1 LYSPTA
7 RDAAFTTIANF
18 ARIASCETCPAI
30 HALFSDIAEDVD
42 SQWRHETGG
51 GDARNVPSWFARED
65 ADASAV
71 CDGYRVFTGGEWGTG
86 PVTDR
91 GVLNTGARF
100 SGLVNAAVSFRCF
113 VTAATESAFTIGI
126 NYHQFT
132 FLVATF
138 NPRSDMSKALFS
150 DDHALPMTR
159 QTRVAGYARC
169 FNALALF
176 IIIGTFRATHWQ
188 MAPLEF
194 ANAYVPFAPVILVFF
209 AANRDPVVRTWLHN
223 RSWMLG
229 SGGVFLDDAE
239 TGVVCDTGAASV
251 RDGRT
256 TRQHARRNSVSAA
269 AATTNDM
276 ANDTTNDAAAKLT
289 CLSSRNVRHAFIF
302 DVLVVVV
309 LMACNGTIGTIS
321 TERLAGRASQKWIT
335 GFICAVGNPCFFAV
349 FRCGAFPFTT
359 LRLCDSPYSYQKG
372 RLSPLTVYVIHIT
385 RLTLFSFFLSAE
397 HAPPSKARFDIFVT
411 CAAAAGL
418 FFVPPSRWGEFFST
432 GGFPFAQIAKVSNCI
447 SQIPPTI
454 CPYKTDTFLFQKSAV
469 RYRGRVPRPGS
480 GRCCFFVRA
489 HDSAWLFS
497 RRTAAKRR
505 DNARQGIPAHRGVC
519 GASAQRKHGVVRVGG
534 GRDAAR
540 QNAQSGNRGS
550 R

>member
-1 LYSPTA
+1 MYSPTA

-100 SGLVNAAVSFRCF
+100 SGLVNAAVSFRRF

-169 FNALALF
+169 FNALTLF

-321 TERLAGRASQKWIT
+321 TERLAGCASQKWIT

-385 RLTLFSFFLSAE
+385 R
-397 HAPPSKARFDIFVT
+397 D
-411 CAAAAGL
+411 
-418 FFVPPSRWGEFFST
+418 
-432 GGFPFAQIAKVSNCI
+432 
-447 SQIPPTI
+447 
-454 CPYKTDTFLFQKSAV
+454 
-469 RYRGRVPRPGS
+469 
-480 GRCCFFVRA
+480 
-489 HDSAWLFS
+489 
-497 RRTAAKRR
+497 
-505 DNARQGIPAHRGVC
+505 
-519 GASAQRKHGVVRVGG
+519 
-534 GRDAAR
+534 
-540 QNAQSGNRGS
+540 
-550 R
+550 